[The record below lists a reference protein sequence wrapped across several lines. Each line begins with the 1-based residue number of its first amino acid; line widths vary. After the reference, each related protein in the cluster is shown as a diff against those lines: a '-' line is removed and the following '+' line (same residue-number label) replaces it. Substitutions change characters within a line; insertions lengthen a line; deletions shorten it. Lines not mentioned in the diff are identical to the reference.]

1 MVVRLVLV
9 LVCDDAH
16 HDQHNHTNSTNLMRR
31 RSILGFPITP
41 LIDLLVLDSA
51 SAGFGGKADANA
63 QCRAHSRSTRCMLH
77 ADAMLALAR
86 DAGCSA
92 YCIRFPSP
100 PPPTMNRL
108 TNEVERWNE

>member
-1 MVVRLVLV
+1 MSTSPSKTTAASSAQRMVVRLVLV

-51 SAGFGGKADANA
+51 SAGFGGKADA
-63 QCRAHSRSTRCMLH
+63 QC
-77 ADAMLALAR
+77 
-86 DAGCSA
+86 
-92 YCIRFPSP
+92 
-100 PPPTMNRL
+100 TMQS
-108 TNEVERWNE
+108 